1 MYCSGFVCTIEHF
14 GWIFVHQKSQK
25 AMGAAGS
32 SDFVDPETL
41 PLQILLAEEVRLEK
55 NGKEQNVVDARDQD
69 NDKLLKEYWQLRHE
83 KKYWM
88 DFAQQME
95 KERNWFGFISL
106 TSPLN
111 AMVWEDLHS
120 SQWGPLLDLEMVQ
133 DQLSLLSQTLG
144 DHYVISKAGSM
155 DTISSWSSSC
165 LCYGIVGRQ
174 CELCAWCFGPG
185 LSPAGSQSTYW

>member
-1 MYCSGFVCTIEHF
+1 
-14 GWIFVHQKSQK
+14 
-25 AMGAAGS
+25 MGAAGS

-106 TSPLN
+106 TSP
-111 AMVWEDLHS
+111 
-120 SQWGPLLDLEMVQ
+120 
-133 DQLSLLSQTLG
+133 
-144 DHYVISKAGSM
+144 
-155 DTISSWSSSC
+155 
-165 LCYGIVGRQ
+165 
-174 CELCAWCFGPG
+174 F
-185 LSPAGSQSTYW
+185 